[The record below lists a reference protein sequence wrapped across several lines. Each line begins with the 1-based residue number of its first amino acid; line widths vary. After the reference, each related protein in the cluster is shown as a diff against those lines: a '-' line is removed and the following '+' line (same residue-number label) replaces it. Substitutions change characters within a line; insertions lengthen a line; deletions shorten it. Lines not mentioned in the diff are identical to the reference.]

1 MKAILYITIAVLLA
15 VNNIFVNFRIG
26 PLSFDRL
33 LEFALFAVFFKS
45 FLIEVRDNA
54 YFRKYVLFIVVLA
67 VLQILMNAK
76 LAAFNNSDSSLIL
89 QSFFKCI
96 SFIVFS
102 YLFLLII
109 KEDIKYLNYIIIIH
123 LGICLFAILQHPL
136 SPLSSQMHELKMML
150 FRGQDG
156 NLSLAKKLQNQELYI
171 DLGISNKFRLSGPFA
186 SSITF
191 SYFLLSTFFLNL
203 YMYLKTE
210 KRMYILSTGFI
221 ILCSLLCQTRSLL
234 LAEVVILISVF
245 LFIHNAKLNS
255 YKVIFTT
262 VGLVASLIFIEKI
275 DQMFSS
281 SETTR
286 LTKFNDSGSERTQL
300 WATGVYAVMSNP
312 FGVTDAQYQVAK
324 QEMYNKY
331 GNPGILHLPSHNGFI
346 NVGFNY
352 TIFGYFIIIGFFFF
366 LVKYARQLF
375 RDYRILFY
383 AFFIGYLLHSCFHNN
398 FIFYSDYDVYYV
410 LMLLPFQLML
420 QEKQSEKRK
429 SDV

>member
-15 VNNIFVNFRIG
+15 INNIFVNFRIG

-45 FLIEVRDNA
+45 FLAEMRDNS

-67 VLQILMNAK
+67 VLQILMNVK

-109 KEDIKYLNYIIIIH
+109 KEDIKYLNYIIYIH

-210 KRMYILSTGFI
+210 KRFYILSTGFV

-245 LFIHNAKLNS
+245 LFIHNSKINS
-255 YKVIFTT
+255 YKVIFTI
-262 VGLVASLIFIEKI
+262 VGLVGSLIFIEKI
-275 DQMFSS
+275 DAIFSS

-300 WATGVYAVMSNP
+300 WATGIYAVMSNP
-312 FGVTDAQYQVAK
+312 FGVTEAQYQVAR

-420 QEKQSEKRK
+420 QNNEPQKTEN
-429 SDV
+429 DV

>member
-1 MKAILYITIAVLLA
+1 MKALLYITIAVLLA
-15 VNNIFVNFRIG
+15 INNIFVNFRVG

-33 LEFALFAVFFKS
+33 LEFLIFAIFFKS
-45 FLIEVRDNA
+45 FLTEIRDNA

-67 VLQILMNAK
+67 VLQILMNVK

-109 KEDIKYLNYIIIIH
+109 KEDIKYLNYIIVLH
-123 LGICLFAILQHPL
+123 LGICLFALLQHPL

-150 FRGQDG
+150 FKGQDG

-203 YMYLKTE
+203 FMYLKTE
-210 KRMYILSTGFI
+210 KRLYMLSTGFV

-245 LFIHNAKLNS
+245 LFIHNAKINS
-255 YKVIFTT
+255 YKVIFTIL
-262 VGLVASLIFIEKI
+262 GLVTSLVFIEKI
-275 DQMFSS
+275 DQIFSS

-312 FGVTDAQYQVAK
+312 FGVTEEQYQIAK

-383 AFFIGYLLHSCFHNN
+383 AFFIGYILHSCFHNN

-420 QEKQSEKRK
+420 QRNQSEKTEN
-429 SDV
+429 DV